1 MQEKIIAIKRPT
13 FLTVIDSFVLPA
25 ALFIVAII
33 ISIYIPK
40 ELELKGISI
49 ICIICICGLAT
60 LILVLSLISDI
71 YRIYSTKYIF
81 TNTRVIA
88 KHGLISTRISEV
100 RVQDIRGITISKT
113 FWGRILGYSSVN
125 IGTAATAGIEMQIS
139 DVRGLDSILK
149 RVSAER
155 N

>member
-1 MQEKIIAIKRPT
+1 MQEKTIATVRPT
-13 FLTVIDSFVLPA
+13 FFTVIDSFVLPA

-33 ISIYIPK
+33 IAIYIPK
-40 ELELKGISI
+40 ELELKGIS
-49 ICIICICGLAT
+49 IICICGLAT

-81 TNTRVIA
+81 TNTRIIA

-113 FWGRILGYSSVN
+113 FLGRILGYASVN
-125 IGTAATAGIEMQIS
+125 IGTAATAGIEMQVS